1 MNNNSSNNNIE
12 SVKISD
18 TTNKMLDL
26 LRRYSSLQ
34 CEIISMFEEEEG
46 CENVIEASV
55 ELYKSIMNSIS
66 QKICKNLAET
76 QVTEL

>member
-34 CEIISMFEEEEG
+34 CEIISMFEEEKG
-46 CENVIEASV
+46 GENVIEASA
-55 ELYKSIMNSIS
+55 ELYISIMNSIS
-66 QKICKNLAET
+66 QKMCDNLAET